1 MASGSIKWNVVTM
14 MDALSP
20 AQLWGYLVFILGVLA
35 FAQKRDTW
43 LKGLLTAEA
52 WCYVVHF
59 LLLGRYA
66 ASGSAFIAGLRTL
79 ISMRYRS
86 KSLVVV
92 FLIASVGFGYMLAHA
107 WTDWLPVASSCV
119 ATFAVF
125 LLSGLWMRLLLLVAT
140 AIMIANNI
148 ICGSIGGTL
157 VELCI
162 GTMNIT
168 TAIRLVKQG
177 TAAAH
182 EPRQP

>member
-1 MASGSIKWNVVTM
+1 

-20 AQLWGYLVFILGVLA
+20 AQIWGYLVFILGVIA
-35 FAQKRDTW
+35 FAQKRDSW

-79 ISMRYRS
+79 ISIRYRS
-86 KSLVVV
+86 KRLVFIFLCSSL
-92 FLIASVGFGYMLAHA
+92 GFGYILAHT
-107 WTDWLPVASSCV
+107 WTDWLPVISSCI

-125 LLSGLWMRLLLLVAT
+125 LLSGMPMRLLLLVST
-140 AIMIANNI
+140 FIMIANNI

-157 VELCI
+157 VEICI
-162 GTMNIT
+162 GTMNVST
-168 TAIRLVKQG
+168 TIRMLYQNRAAKKQG
-177 TAAAH
+177 AH
-182 EPRQP
+182 AEFANT

>member
-1 MASGSIKWNVVTM
+1 MVPEQTNLNVANT

-20 AQLWGYLVFILGVLA
+20 AQLWGYLVFVLGVVA

-52 WCYVVHF
+52 SCYVVHF

-79 ISMRYRS
+79 ISIRYRS
-86 KSLVVV
+86 RNLVVV
-92 FLIASVGFGYMLAHA
+92 FLCASLGFGSLLAHT

-125 LLSGLWMRLLLLVAT
+125 LLSGMWMRLLLLVST
-140 AIMIANNI
+140 MIMIANNI

-168 TAIRLVKQG
+168 TTLHLLKQRNRP
-177 TAAAH
+177 TTHTHA
-182 EPRQP
+182 